1 MLYVNRMLLE
11 GFDEKRCGQVWI
23 ARECQSEIMI
33 VQMVGRALRFAP
45 GKCAA
50 IYCTSSEMAQRV
62 QASLDRL
69 NEPAP
74 PG

>member
-33 VQMVGRALRFAP
+33 VQMVGRALRYVP
-45 GKCAA
+45 GKCAQVFCVSA
-50 IYCTSSEMAQRV
+50 DMVERV
-62 QASLDRL
+62 TNALKRL
-69 NEPAP
+69 NTPTF
-74 PG
+74 